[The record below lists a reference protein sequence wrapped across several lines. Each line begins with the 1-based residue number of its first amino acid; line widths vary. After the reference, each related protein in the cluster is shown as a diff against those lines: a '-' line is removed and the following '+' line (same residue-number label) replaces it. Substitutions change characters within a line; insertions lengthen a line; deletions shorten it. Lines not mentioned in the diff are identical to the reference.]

1 MTIMKK
7 TRFFVA
13 LLVMLVAASGYAQ
26 DSYRDAL
33 KEYLFNLGQSD
44 YDPIKSILDYSY
56 ETYFKQS
63 DDVDLEKLTER
74 FLNEALIDQLVDFSE
89 PMMKERN
96 VTEADLRTLNA
107 MLSTPE
113 GQTFLAHQ
121 NEWDDKLNEI
131 SYEHRKLFQDGG
143 EPEALQVNPDIDAGY
158 VAKFQKMWNVIEEQT
173 MGMINGLFPSE
184 MPSEMAGEMTDE
196 LADEMAESSRIK
208 TWLNSNYGTLAL
220 NTAYGILTPEDLDFG
235 TKLFANESYRKATD
249 TAGASPYSLLGEGA
263 GFLMDSLMKY
273 FDWMESQGAQPTE
286 KLIGL
291 KRLMNLQN
299 D

>member
-7 TRFFVA
+7 TRLIIA

-26 DSYRDAL
+26 DSYREAL
-33 KEYLFNLGQSD
+33 KQYLFNQGLCD
-44 YDPIKSILDYSY
+44 HDMINSILGYSY

-63 DDVDLEKLTER
+63 DNVDLEKLTER
-74 FLNEALIDQLVDFSE
+74 FINETLINQMVDFSE

-96 VTEADLRTLNA
+96 VTEDDLRTLNA

-131 SYEHRKLFQDGG
+131 SYEYRRLFQNGG

-173 MGMINGLFPSE
+173 MGMINGLFPSM
-184 MPSEMAGEMTDE
+184 MPSEMPSEMTDE
-196 LADEMAESSRIK
+196 LADEMAELNRTK
-208 TWLNSNYGTLAL
+208 NWLNVNYGTLAL

-235 TKLFANESYRKATD
+235 AKLFANESYRKATD
-249 TAGASPYSLLGEGA
+249 TADKSPYSLLGEGT
-263 GFLMDSLMKY
+263 GFLMDFLMKY
-273 FDWMESQGAQPTE
+273 FDWMESQGAQPSE
-286 KLIGL
+286 KLIDL
-291 KRLMNLQN
+291 KRLMNFQN